1 MRARAWVVEINCGK
15 VHLLEEGGVM
25 LKKGCTA
32 DSVYHKASMNM
43 IEGKSQAY
51 MYKQTGL
58 KKKREREMRG
68 RNFRG

>member
-1 MRARAWVVEINCGK
+1 MRACALVVEINCGK

-43 IEGKSQAY
+43 IEGKSQA
-51 MYKQTGL
+51 
-58 KKKREREMRG
+58 
-68 RNFRG
+68 